1 MHRIR
6 STRVRLLVLPIAA
19 LFALG
24 ACGDGDDEGAADDA
38 SRESS
43 EDATRSGDEGTR
55 EGNQPN
61 ATTGSGEIVI
71 GGTTYAFTSD
81 SCAIGTDDVAL
92 FEVTGT
98 GSADGRDYE
107 VEIARSQPA
116 DNYVERA
123 KLAWSGVEASVAT
136 KIGPEDGVIF
146 EVEDGKATA
155 SGVQFTGAGGAP
167 SGEGTISIACDQS

>member
-1 MHRIR
+1 MREAER
-6 STRVRLLVLPIAA
+6 ERDARALDLGLVTDAVDLELAGEAVRDA
-19 LFALG
+19 L
-24 ACGDGDDEGAADDA
+24 EHV
-38 SRESS
+38 R
-43 EDATRSGDEGTR
+43 DEGTR
-55 EGNQPN
+55 EGNKPT
-61 ATTGSGEIVI
+61 ATSGSGEIVI
-71 GGTTYAFTSD
+71 GGTTYAFTSE

-98 GSADGRDYE
+98 GNTGGRDYE

-136 KIGPEDGVIF
+136 KIGPEDDVVF
-146 EVEDGKATA
+146 DVEGGKATA
-155 SGVQFTGAGGAP
+155 SGLQFTGAGGAP

>member
-24 ACGDGDDEGAADDA
+24 ACGDGDDESASDDA
-38 SRESS
+38 SRDAS
-43 EDATRSGDEGTR
+43 EEPTRSGDDGTR
-55 EGNQPN
+55 EGNKPA
-61 ATTGSGEIVI
+61 ATSGSGEIVI

-98 GSADGRDYE
+98 GNADGRDYE

-136 KIGPEDGVIF
+136 KIGPEDDVVF
-146 EVEDGKATA
+146 DVEDGKATA
-155 SGVQFTGAGGAP
+155 SGLQFTGAGGAP